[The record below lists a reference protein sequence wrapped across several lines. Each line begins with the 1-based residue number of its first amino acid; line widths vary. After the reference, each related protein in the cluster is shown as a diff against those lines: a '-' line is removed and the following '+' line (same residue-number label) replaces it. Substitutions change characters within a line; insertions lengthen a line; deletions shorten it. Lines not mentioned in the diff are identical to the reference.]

1 MIADMPKSS
10 NGELPIYNKFL
21 KFCLPGADMLRS
33 VFGAY
38 GLSDQDIVALSG
50 AHTIVSLL
58 TIVLPFPSG
67 VKI

>member
-1 MIADMPKSS
+1 
-10 NGELPIYNKFL
+10 
-21 KFCLPGADMLRS
+21 MLRS

-58 TIVLPFPSG
+58 TIVYLFLQ
-67 VKI
+67 V